1 MKLAEIFKHWKI
13 MLLMAGIFAFGM
25 ISGAVL
31 AAGALGKTAIKIL
44 SLDGWPG
51 RTVNEYKRDLRLTPE
66 QVAKIRPTVEK
77 FQPLMLGIRNETI
90 LKIGTVVKRM
100 NEDISP
106 VLTPEQTNRLAL
118 INKERENKFKKAFK
132 LEAPDRK

>member
-1 MKLAEIFKHWKI
+1 M
-13 MLLMAGIFAFGM
+13 
-25 ISGAVL
+25 
-31 AAGALGKTAIKIL
+31 
-44 SLDGWPG
+44 
-51 RTVNEYKRDLRLTPE
+51 NEYKRDLRLTPE

>member
-1 MKLAEIFKHWKI
+1 MKVAEVLKHWKI
-13 MLLMAGIFAFGM
+13 LLLMAGIFAFGM

-31 AAGALGKTAIKIL
+31 TAGALGKSAIKIL
-44 SLDGWPG
+44 SLDGWAN
-51 RTVNEYKRDLRLTPE
+51 RTVNEYRRDLKLTPE
-66 QVAKIRPTVEK
+66 QVAKIRPLVDN

-90 LKIGTVVKRM
+90 LKIATVSKKM

-106 VLTPEQTNRLAL
+106 VLTAEQTNRLAL

-132 LEAPDRK
+132 LEAPEKK